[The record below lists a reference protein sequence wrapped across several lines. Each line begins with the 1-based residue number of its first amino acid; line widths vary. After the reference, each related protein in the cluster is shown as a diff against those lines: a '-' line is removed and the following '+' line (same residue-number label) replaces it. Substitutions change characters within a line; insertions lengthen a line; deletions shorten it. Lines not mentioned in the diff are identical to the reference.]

1 MAYLSQGV
9 AVPEKHSQAGLVSA
23 GFAKEDANG
32 IIPDLLQVRVQEERP
47 KHASLIVPYKGY
59 WFYIEESDISSKRTM
74 GALNSLARLKIKAAA
89 AQKIPV
95 LTLPVAK

>member
-32 IIPDLLQVRVQEERP
+32 IIPDLPQVRVQEERP
-47 KHASLIVPYKGY
+47 KQASLIVPYKGY